1 MLAWPERGYE
11 KETTGF
17 PLEFAE
23 DATDERYRGEGVGGH
38 SLPADLQRIRGP
50 GPRVVEPGAKYR
62 ELGILCRGEEVDV
75 WLFDL
80 GEKVLCHAAMKRPL
94 RWTNL
99 APRKGIRNGIVDA
112 RDVDCLE
119 GDVVVPCP
127 QVEISREKA
136 QARGARAALVVDV
149 CHHC

>member
-50 GPRVVEPGAKYR
+50 GPRVAEPGAKYR
-62 ELGILCRGEEVDV
+62 ELGILCRGKEVDV
-75 WLFDL
+75 CLFGFSIKWMKDNGERVKLSRYSHQTDL
-80 GEKVLCHAAMKRPL
+80 P
-94 RWTNL
+94 
-99 APRKGIRNGIVDA
+99 
-112 RDVDCLE
+112 
-119 GDVVVPCP
+119 
-127 QVEISREKA
+127 SA
-136 QARGARAALVVDV
+136 QGLLVVEP
-149 CHHC
+149 CRESH

>member
-1 MLAWPERGYE
+1 
-11 KETTGF
+11 
-17 PLEFAE
+17 
-23 DATDERYRGEGVGGH
+23 
-38 SLPADLQRIRGP
+38 
-50 GPRVVEPGAKYR
+50 
-62 ELGILCRGEEVDV
+62 
-75 WLFDL
+75 
-80 GEKVLCHAAMKRPL
+80 MKRLL